1 MSDVIPGGG
10 SLSAFSVSSSNDDS
24 NTLPALSDVSD
35 KDRPWDGHR
44 ANSDRVSS
52 HYNGTEFQSYSDR
65 IRDCSQLLDF
75 RLVPEQTEGAY
86 KLKLAAVRLC
96 HCRQCLVCAW
106 RRSLVYKARAYKVLP
121 QVVQDFPTARYL
133 FVTLTVK
140 NCAITDLRETLKMMN
155 QSFARLSKLK
165 DFPAIG
171 YLRTTEVTK
180 GRDGVSAHPHF
191 HCLLMVK
198 ASFFG
203 RNYIRQAE
211 WVEMWRKSLRV
222 DYNPVLDVQALKPQ
236 SSPVALL
243 AEIVKYQCKPNDI
256 VLSDREWFLELTRQ
270 LHRTKAIAFGGVFK
284 EYFRELEKE
293 PTTEE
298 MIGDDGEEEGAID
311 EGHLYFGW
319 KKRQKQYRMV
329 NQ

>member
-1 MSDVIPGGG
+1 MSDRNPSPGSAAS
-10 SLSAFSVSSSNDDS
+10 SLSSSNDDS
-24 NTLPALSDVSD
+24 NSTLALSDISERD
-35 KDRPWDGHR
+35 KPWDIHR
-44 ANSDRVSS
+44 ANSDCVSG
-52 HYNGTEFQSYSDR
+52 HYSGTEFQSYSDR

-75 RLVPEQTEGAY
+75 RLIPDSSEGAY
-86 KLKLAAVRLC
+86 KLKLSSARLC

-106 RRSLVYKARAYKVLP
+106 RRSLVYKARAYKTLP
-121 QVVQDFPTARYL
+121 KVVEDFPTARYL
-133 FVTLTVK
+133 FLTLTVK
-140 NCAITDLRETLKMMN
+140 NCAISELRETLKWMG
-155 QSFARLSKLK
+155 QSFARMSKLK

-180 GRDGVSAHPHF
+180 GRDGNSAHPHF

-203 RNYIRQAE
+203 RNYIRQDE

-222 DYNPVLDVQALKPQ
+222 DYKPILDVQALKPA

-243 AEIVKYQCKPNDI
+243 AEIVKYQCKPNDL
-256 VLSDREWFLELTRQ
+256 VLSNREWFLELTRQ

-284 EYFRELEKE
+284 EYFAELERE
-293 PTTEE
+293 PTDQE
-298 MIGDDGEEEGAID
+298 MIGDDGEGGID

-319 KKRQKQYRMV
+319 RRRERRYRMV
-329 NQ
+329 DS